1 MYCVDGKRRQLLQCL
16 VREGS
21 RFLLQ
26 CMYRV
31 GTEAMRIKQRTEK
44 RSSISFPFR
53 GWLVWVDLPSGC
65 CVHSM
70 TLVHNNIPTDI
81 LPSPAAVN

>member
-31 GTEAMRIKQRTEK
+31 GTEAMRIEEEHRTG
-44 RSSISFPFR
+44 RLFTF
-53 GWLVWVDLPSGC
+53 LF
-65 CVHSM
+65 
-70 TLVHNNIPTDI
+70 
-81 LPSPAAVN
+81 